1 MDDLLVANTPRFA
14 GVRADYDRTLKQ
26 RNALLKS
33 AGRRGVDLSTL
44 DVWDGH
50 LAEHGAS
57 LLAGRMQLVTGLAP
71 HVAKAYDDV
80 SAGGGPATIAYSTAL
95 LVQNADRDELREA
108 LLAALAES
116 RPRELERGITLVGP
130 HRDDLTLTLGELP
143 ARGYA
148 SHGESWSYALALKL
162 ASYEL
167 LRAQGG
173 EPVLLLDDVFA
184 ELDASRRDRL
194 ANLAAGA
201 TQTLVTAAVAED
213 VPERLR
219 GTRFDVADGQ
229 VIRAERA
236 GERSDEHS
244 AE

>member
-1 MDDLLVANTPRFA
+1 
-14 GVRADYDRTLKQ
+14 
-26 RNALLKS
+26 
-33 AGRRGVDLSTL
+33 
-44 DVWDGH
+44 
-50 LAEHGAS
+50 
-57 LLAGRMQLVTGLAP
+57 VTGLAP

-80 SAGGGPATIAYSTAL
+80 SSGGGPATIAYSTAL
-95 LVQNADRDELREA
+95 SVQNADQDELREA

-116 RPRELERGITLVGP
+116 RARELERGITLVGP

-167 LRAQGG
+167 LRVQGG

-194 ANLAAGA
+194 ASLAAGA

-213 VPERLR
+213 VPKQLQ
-219 GTRFDVADGQ
+219 GTRFNVADGQ
-229 VIRAERA
+229 VSRA
-236 GERSDEHS
+236 G
-244 AE
+244 